1 MDSLLELFCGVDD
14 FCLAFLSVW
23 RKQLLATGKTQ
34 RQQDRNLSLSEVTM
48 IMIHFHQSHYR
59 TFKAY
64 YTDYVQERLYKE
76 FPGLVSYTRFVEFIP
91 SVLLPLCV
99 YLRSLRLALSRLWL
113 DFRPH
118 SLPSLNSERGIF
130 IYNRQSTIVN

>member
-14 FCLAFLSVW
+14 FCQAFLPVW

-76 FPGLVSYTRFVEFIP
+76 FPGLVSHTRVVEFIP

-99 YLRSLRLALSRLWL
+99 YLRTRFLGFLHWHLVYRF
-113 DFRPH
+113 DFPGG
-118 SLPSLNSERGIF
+118 L
-130 IYNRQSTIVN
+130 Q